1 MKIKSRVTFVVD
13 ISKEVG
19 KGHFSRCRAMHENLI
34 LSGVEPREVTWVLV
48 GLTDI
53 DLKQEFPG
61 VGKSNIEKVLLSVLK
76 EEFLLLDTQWVVID
90 LPKLDFREYEDAL
103 PENTKTL
110 LIVDRPVGKYNVDI
124 LVAPN
129 LFLTKN
135 SQTIIEFNKNSE
147 CLIGPEWFPLR
158 PEFYKKQKTESKRN
172 PSNHRIKVGAY
183 FGGLDAENQVDKV
196 YKASQ
201 FLNSADIEFDLIAGS
216 ETHIERHTDIS
227 NNIKLTLKKSNFLEY
242 LNSCDIFIGS
252 LGVSA
257 WERSYLRIPTITSFQ
272 NDDQIEDYEVMSNM
286 NAIYGI
292 GHAEEYSS
300 SELARAIKRLISDEL
315 LLESLRNNSEKVM
328 HENKS
333 KSSYLISQVLNFKY

>member
-1 MKIKSRVTFVVD
+1 MKIKWGVTFVVD

-19 KGHFSRCRAMHENLI
+19 KGHFSRCRAFYENLL
-34 LSGVEPREVTWVLV
+34 LSGLEPKEATWVLV
-48 GLTDI
+48 GLTDL
-53 DLKQEFPG
+53 DLKQEFPE
-61 VGKSNIEKVLLSVLK
+61 VDKSNTEKVLLRDMK
-76 EEFLLLDTQWVVID
+76 EEFLVLDSQWVVID
-90 LPKLDFREYEDAL
+90 LPKLDFRDYEDAL
-103 PENTKTL
+103 PENIKTL
-110 LIVDRPVGKYNVDI
+110 LIVDRPVGKYSVDI

-135 SQTIIEFNKNSE
+135 SQTIMELNKNIE

-158 PEFYKKQKTESKRN
+158 PEFYKKQKTGTKPN
-172 PSNHRIKVGAY
+172 PNIHRIRVGAY
-183 FGGLDAENQVDKV
+183 FGGLDAENQVEKV

-201 FLNSADIEFDLIAGS
+201 ILNSTEIEFDLIAGS
-216 ETHIERHTDIS
+216 ETHIETLTGIS
-227 NNIKLTLKKSNFLEY
+227 RNIKLSLKKSNFFEY
-242 LNSCDIFIGS
+242 LSSCDMFIGS

-300 SELARAIKRLISDEL
+300 SELAKAIDRLISDEI
-315 LLESLRNNSEKVM
+315 LLESLRNNSEAVM
-328 HENKS
+328 RENKS
-333 KSSYLISQVLNFKY
+333 KSAYLISQVLNFK

>member
-1 MKIKSRVTFVVD
+1 
-13 ISKEVG
+13 
-19 KGHFSRCRAMHENLI
+19 MHENLI

-53 DLKQEFPG
+53 DLKQEFPE
-61 VGKSNIEKVLLSVLK
+61 VGKSNIKKVLLSVLK

-90 LPKLDFREYEDAL
+90 LPKLDFRDYEDAL
-103 PENTKTL
+103 PENAKTL

-135 SQTIIEFNKNSE
+135 SQTIIELNKNSE

-158 PEFYKKQKTESKRN
+158 PEFYKKQKTGSKRN
-172 PSNHRIKVGAY
+172 PSIHRIKVGAY

-216 ETHIERHTDIS
+216 ETHIERYTDIS
-227 NNIKLTLKKSNFLEY
+227 NNIKLSLKKSNFLEY
-242 LNSCDIFIGS
+242 LSSCDIFIGS

-328 HENKS
+328 HENES